1 MATYVISDIHGEYQ
15 RLMKLLKQIE
25 FNDSDTLYLLGD
37 MIDRGSQGLKILQFA
52 MKHQNVIALMGNH
65 EYMAIQ
71 PLNWL
76 ASNDISQADNT
87 IDTMPTNLTVN
98 FIEWLNIGGQST
110 MNEFQSLNHDEQMN
124 ILLYLNE
131 LLSYTEL
138 TINGQQFVLVHAGID
153 NFSKTKE
160 LSEYNIEE
168 LIFNKPFYYLKY
180 FDAKYLVTGHTPTRY
195 IREEELNLPRGIVD
209 KSGHEYDNIFK
220 ANNHIAID
228 CGCGYGGLLGAIR
241 LDDLQEFY
249 V

>member
-15 RLMKLLKQIE
+15 RLMKLLEKID

-37 MIDRGSQGLKILQFA
+37 MIDRGKQGLKILQFG

-76 ASNDISQADNT
+76 SSNDVPQFENMTAD
-87 IDTMPTNLTVN
+87 LTKIFV
-98 FIEWLNIGGQST
+98 EWLNIGGQST
-110 MNEFQSLNHDEQMN
+110 MNEFQALTHDEQEN
-124 ILLYLNE
+124 ILQYLNE
-131 LLSYTEL
+131 LLPYKEL
-138 TINGQQFVLVHAGID
+138 TVSGQQFVLVHAGID

-160 LSEYNIEE
+160 LSDYNIED
-168 LIFNKPFYYLKY
+168 LILNKPFYYLKY
-180 FDAKYLVTGHTPTRY
+180 FDDKYLVTGHTPTRY

-209 KSGHEYDNIFK
+209 KSNHKYDKIYK
-220 ANNHIAID
+220 VNNHIAID
-228 CGCGYGGLLGAIR
+228 CGCGYGGLLGAIH
-241 LDDLQEFY
+241 LEDLQEFY